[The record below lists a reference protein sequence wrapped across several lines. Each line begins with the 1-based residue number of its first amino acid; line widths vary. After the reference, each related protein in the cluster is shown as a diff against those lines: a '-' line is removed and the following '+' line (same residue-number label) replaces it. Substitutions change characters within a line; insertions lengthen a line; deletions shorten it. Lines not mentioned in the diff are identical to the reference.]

1 MGDIIKF
8 PTHVLEKERE
18 LRALEFELKFR
29 EQKLDIEE
37 KKIKNERM
45 LFRTRFLL
53 AFSLGLLVM
62 GAIVLP
68 LL

>member
-1 MGDIIKF
+1 MDNIIKF
-8 PTHVLEKERE
+8 PTHTLEKERMLSE
-18 LRALEFELKFR
+18 LEFDLNVR
-29 EQKLDIEE
+29 RQKLEIAE

-53 AFSLGLLVM
+53 AFCIGLLMM

>member
-8 PTHVLEKERE
+8 PTYVLEKERE
-18 LRALEFELKFR
+18 LRVLEFELKFR
-29 EQKLDIEE
+29 EQKLDIAE

-53 AFSLGLLVM
+53 AFSIGLLVM

>member
-8 PTHVLEKERE
+8 PTYVLEKERE
-18 LRALEFELKFR
+18 LRVLEFELKFR
-29 EQKLDIEE
+29 EQKLDIAE

-53 AFSLGLLVM
+53 AFSIGLLVM
-62 GAIVLP
+62 GAIVLH

>member
-18 LRALEFELKFR
+18 LRVLEFELKFR
-29 EQKLDIEE
+29 EQKLDIAE

-53 AFSLGLLVM
+53 AFSIGLLVM

>member
-8 PTHVLEKERE
+8 PTHILEKERE
-18 LRALEFELKFR
+18 LIVLEFELKSR
-29 EQKLDIEE
+29 AQKLEIAE
-37 KKIKNERM
+37 KKIKNERI

-53 AFSLGLLVM
+53 AFCIGLLVM

-68 LL
+68 LI